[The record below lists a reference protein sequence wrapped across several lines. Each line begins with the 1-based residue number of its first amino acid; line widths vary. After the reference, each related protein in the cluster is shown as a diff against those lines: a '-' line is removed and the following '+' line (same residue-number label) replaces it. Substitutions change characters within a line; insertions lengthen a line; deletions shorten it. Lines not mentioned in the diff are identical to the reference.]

1 MILFYFGNDF
11 EKRHQKI
18 KNVLENVKEKRPDAN
33 FFHYDSF
40 DINIEN
46 LKELVIS
53 QGLFETKDIV
63 LLTNLFLNL
72 DLKEFVLNNLEEFKN
87 SDSAFIFSE
96 EKITPIEA
104 KKIKEFSTKFE
115 EFKKSETRPE
125 NLFGISDFLQKKDK
139 KNLWTFYQE
148 NIQKGTDADSLYN
161 IIFWSMKALALA
173 EKFSEEESGLKPFPY
188 KKAKKYLK
196 VH

>member
-11 EKRHQKI
+11 NKRHQKI
-18 KNVLENVKEKRPDAN
+18 QAVLKDVKTKRPNAN

-40 DINIEN
+40 DVNIEN

-53 QGLFETKDIV
+53 QGLFETKNIV

-72 DLKEFVLNNLEEFKN
+72 ELKKFVLDNLEEFQN

-96 EKITPIEA
+96 EKITATEA

-115 EFKKSETRPE
+115 EFKKAEARPE
-125 NLFGISDFLQKKDK
+125 NLFQISDYLQKKDK
-139 KNLWTFYQE
+139 KNL
-148 NIQKGTDADSLYN
+148 
-161 IIFWSMKALALA
+161 
-173 EKFSEEESGLKPFPY
+173 
-188 KKAKKYLK
+188 
-196 VH
+196 